1 MGRSG
6 RLFLLLRPYALLFV
20 ANLVATFV
28 ASVMDG
34 ATFVLLIPFLRT
46 LFGHDPLN
54 VAGGS
59 AVERLLAVVVGPWFA
74 AGSPGAAL
82 RNVVLVLVAAMVIK
96 NVLAYLASVSSVA
109 IQENVVRDLRVRLFG
124 HLQTLPL
131 DFFQRTRG
139 GQLLSRVINDTDAVK
154 TVVTAALAS
163 LVQNVS
169 LIVVYVAILVGL
181 SWQLTLV
188 ALVCAPLL
196 VLIVRPMVGRVRWR
210 SREQADQR
218 GELTSLVSELVGSIK
233 LVRAYVAEAFEAD
246 RFRALANRY
255 RKGVLRAQ
263 RYALLTSPVS
273 EVFAGAV
280 IVLIFVVG
288 TRLALG
294 QAALLEPAV
303 LIAFIAVALRLMSPV
318 KSVANY
324 PTTMAGALAAADRVF
339 EVLDLASEEGDRPG
353 EVPARFEQ
361 RIEYRGVSFSYN
373 GQAPVLEGLDFEVR
387 RGQVVAV
394 VGPSGAGKTTLV
406 DLLPR
411 FYEPKR
417 GAILMDGGPITRF
430 TRTSL
435 RGLMGIVSQETILLH
450 DTVLANISYGRRDFT
465 RDPGQSAARA
475 ANAHDFVS
483 QLPEGYHTLLGER
496 GTRLSGGERQRIAI
510 ARALLRDPP
519 ILILDE
525 ATSALDMESERLV
538 QEAIDRL
545 MARRTTFVIAHRL
558 ATVQHADLI
567 LVLAEG
573 RIVERGTHATLY
585 AAGGL
590 YRRLHE
596 TGALALREKIRDWNG
611 EARVEGLLVD
621 YHHFYGDFD
630 TIATDR
636 HWYRREVR
644 AIRLKR
650 GIRSYRDA
658 QGFRVGR
665 EERRLR
671 ARVTGARMFHYG
683 WARPPQSMRRK
694 LVASQEVFLEQADR
708 IAARAAEQQVL
719 YWTPLLRRFTG
730 SHPLAVE
737 AWIAARRAA
746 AAGPAV
752 GPRRLKLAHLR
763 LYLSDWFERLTG
775 ARLFE
780 YRNYVEV

>member
-6 RLFLLLRPYALLFV
+6 RLFLLLRPYAFLFG

-46 LFGHDPLN
+46 VFGHDPLP

-59 AVERLLAVVVGPWFA
+59 AVERMLAVVGPLLA

-82 RNVVLVLVAAMVIK
+82 RNVVLVLVGAMVVK
-96 NVLAYLASVSSVA
+96 NILAYLAALWSVA
-109 IQENVVRDLRVRLFG
+109 IQQNMVRDLRVRLFG

-139 GQLLSRVINDTDAVK
+139 GQLLSRVINDTDGVK

-246 RFRALANRY
+246 RFRKLANRY

-273 EVFAGAV
+273 EVFAGGV
-280 IVLIFVVG
+280 IVAIFAVG

-294 QAALLEPAV
+294 QASTLSPEV

-324 PTTMAGALAAADRVF
+324 PTAMAGALAAADRVF
-339 EVLDLASEEGDRPG
+339 EVLDLAAEEGDRPG

-361 RIEYRGVSFSYN
+361 RIEYQGVSFSYN
-373 GQAPVLEGLDFEVR
+373 GQAPVLEGVDFEVR
-387 RGQVVAV
+387 RGEVVAV

-411 FYEPKR
+411 FYEPKC
-417 GAILMDGGPITRF
+417 GAILMDGVPITRF

-435 RGLMGIVSQETILLH
+435 RGLMGIVS
-450 DTVLANISYGRRDFT
+450 
-465 RDPGQSAARA
+465 
-475 ANAHDFVS
+475 
-483 QLPEGYHTLLGER
+483 
-496 GTRLSGGERQRIAI
+496 
-510 ARALLRDPP
+510 
-519 ILILDE
+519 
-525 ATSALDMESERLV
+525 
-538 QEAIDRL
+538 
-545 MARRTTFVIAHRL
+545 
-558 ATVQHADLI
+558 
-567 LVLAEG
+567 
-573 RIVERGTHATLY
+573 
-585 AAGGL
+585 
-590 YRRLHE
+590 
-596 TGALALREKIRDWNG
+596 
-611 EARVEGLLVD
+611 
-621 YHHFYGDFD
+621 
-630 TIATDR
+630 
-636 HWYRREVR
+636 
-644 AIRLKR
+644 
-650 GIRSYRDA
+650 
-658 QGFRVGR
+658 
-665 EERRLR
+665 
-671 ARVTGARMFHYG
+671 
-683 WARPPQSMRRK
+683 
-694 LVASQEVFLEQADR
+694 
-708 IAARAAEQQVL
+708 
-719 YWTPLLRRFTG
+719 
-730 SHPLAVE
+730 
-737 AWIAARRAA
+737 
-746 AAGPAV
+746 
-752 GPRRLKLAHLR
+752 
-763 LYLSDWFERLTG
+763 
-775 ARLFE
+775 
-780 YRNYVEV
+780 

>member
-6 RLFLLLRPYALLFV
+6 RLFLLLRPYAFLFV

-46 LFGHDPLN
+46 LFGQDPLP

-59 AVERLLAVVVGPWFA
+59 AVERLLAVVVGPLLA

-82 RNVVLVLVAAMVIK
+82 RNVVLVLVAAMVVK
-96 NVLAYLASVSSVA
+96 NVLAYLAAVSSVA

-218 GELTSLVSELVGSIK
+218 GELTSLVSELVGSI
-233 LVRAYVAEAFEAD
+233 E
-246 RFRALANRY
+246 
-255 RKGVLRAQ
+255 
-263 RYALLTSPVS
+263 
-273 EVFAGAV
+273 
-280 IVLIFVVG
+280 LIFAVG

-294 QAALLEPAV
+294 QAAVLQPLQPEV

-417 GAILMDGGPITRF
+417 GAILMDGVPITRF

-435 RGLMGIVSQETILLH
+435 RGLMGIVSQETILLN
-450 DTVLANISYGRRDFT
+450 DTVLANISYGRSDFT
-465 RDPGQSAARA
+465 LEQVQAAARA

-590 YRRLHE
+590 YRRLH
-596 TGALALREKIRDWNG
+596 DM
-611 EARVEGLLVD
+611 
-621 YHHFYGDFD
+621 
-630 TIATDR
+630 
-636 HWYRREVR
+636 
-644 AIRLKR
+644 
-650 GIRSYRDA
+650 
-658 QGFRVGR
+658 QFR
-665 EERRLR
+665 
-671 ARVTGARMFHYG
+671 T
-683 WARPPQSMRRK
+683 
-694 LVASQEVFLEQADR
+694 
-708 IAARAAEQQVL
+708 
-719 YWTPLLRRFTG
+719 
-730 SHPLAVE
+730 
-737 AWIAARRAA
+737 
-746 AAGPAV
+746 
-752 GPRRLKLAHLR
+752 
-763 LYLSDWFERLTG
+763 
-775 ARLFE
+775 
-780 YRNYVEV
+780 

>member
-59 AVERLLAVVVGPWFA
+59 AVERLLAVAVGPLFA

-233 LVRAYVAEAFEAD
+233 LVRAYVAEAFEAN

-280 IVLIFVVG
+280 IVLIFAVG

-294 QAALLEPAV
+294 QAAVLQPLQPEV

-353 EVPARFEQ
+353 EIEHF
-361 RIEYRGVSFSYN
+361 EYRGVSFSYN

-417 GAILMDGGPITRF
+417 GAILMDGVPITRF

-435 RGLMGIVSQETILLH
+435 RGLMGIVSQETILLN
-450 DTVLANISYGRRDFT
+450 DTVLANISYGRSDFT
-465 RDPGQSAARA
+465 LEQVQAAARA

-483 QLPEGYHTLLGER
+483 QLPEGYRTLLGER

-590 YRRLHE
+590 YRRLH
-596 TGALALREKIRDWNG
+596 DM
-611 EARVEGLLVD
+611 
-621 YHHFYGDFD
+621 
-630 TIATDR
+630 
-636 HWYRREVR
+636 
-644 AIRLKR
+644 
-650 GIRSYRDA
+650 
-658 QGFRVGR
+658 QFR
-665 EERRLR
+665 
-671 ARVTGARMFHYG
+671 T
-683 WARPPQSMRRK
+683 
-694 LVASQEVFLEQADR
+694 
-708 IAARAAEQQVL
+708 
-719 YWTPLLRRFTG
+719 
-730 SHPLAVE
+730 
-737 AWIAARRAA
+737 
-746 AAGPAV
+746 
-752 GPRRLKLAHLR
+752 
-763 LYLSDWFERLTG
+763 
-775 ARLFE
+775 
-780 YRNYVEV
+780 